1 MRGEIWRMRVKT
13 VIIDDEQ
20 PICDEIEYLLKQHID
35 IDVAAKFTNPL
46 EALEYI
52 SEQGCDL
59 VFADIKMPGLSG
71 LEFAK
76 RLSVLRTAPLV
87 VFVTA
92 FQEHALEAFD
102 TPAVGYITKPIM
114 EDKLARLMSKVRCLI
129 ERTYQAGRPAVSKI
143 CVTTG
148 GKIIPLDKN
157 EIVLAY
163 VKDKDVF
170 VRTKTSEYMAT
181 LTLQEIE
188 NILDGSNFLRV
199 HRQYIVNLD
208 MVREIIPWFHGSYLL
223 RMDDCRQEEV
233 PVSRAKTKVL
243 KNILGLK

>member
-1 MRGEIWRMRVKT
+1 MRVKT
-13 VIIDDEQ
+13 VIVDDEQ

-35 IDVAAKFTNPL
+35 IDVAAKFTNPV
-46 EALEYI
+46 EALDYI
-52 SEQGCDL
+52 GEQGCDL

-114 EDKLARLMSKVRCLI
+114 EDKLARLMGKVRRLI
-129 ERTYQAGRPAVSKI
+129 ERIPQADNRPAAVSKI
-143 CVTTG
+143 CVTAG
-148 GKIIPLDKN
+148 GKIIPLDKS
-157 EIVLAY
+157 EIALAY

-170 VRTKTSEYMAT
+170 VRTKTNEYMTA

-188 NILDGSNFLRV
+188 NILAGSNFLRV

-223 RMDDCRQEEV
+223 RMDDCRQDEV
-233 PVSRAKTKVL
+233 PVSRTKTKVL
-243 KNILGLK
+243 KSIIGLK